1 MSVQNQNVVLFPS
14 AARTATIT
22 SENLLNQYGR
32 EIDVVLDVTAVVT
45 TPSLVLTIDYLDAAS
60 GKYVNLLT
68 GAAVATVSTNRY
80 RVHPNI
86 ANVTNLV
93 AQAQLPRVFRIVV
106 TAADDKSATYSVGYR
121 IGIN

>member
-1 MSVQNQNVVLFPS
+1 MPENQNVILFPS
-14 AARTATIT
+14 TARTATVT
-22 SENLLNQYGR
+22 SEDLLNAHGR
-32 EIDVVLDVTAVVT
+32 EIDVVLDVTAVDA

-68 GAAVATVSTNRY
+68 GAAVTTVSTNRY

-86 ANVTNLV
+86 AAVANSI
-93 AQAQLPRVFRIVV
+93 AQAQLPRTFRIVV
-106 TAADDKSATYSVGYR
+106 TAADADSATYSVGYR